1 MISFALQYLA
11 IVQRISVVFLNSV
24 SSECYR
30 ISSPLTKTNSGKIKN
45 FFFFYRS
52 IVKKDTTSN
61 LHWARSLANIAVA
74 WLCLLQQGLF
84 FSR

>member
-45 FFFFYRS
+45 FFFFLPFNSKERHYL
-52 IVKKDTTSN
+52 KP
-61 LHWARSLANIAVA
+61 SLGQII
-74 WLCLLQQGLF
+74 
-84 FSR
+84 S